1 MVKILITGGAGFIGS
16 SVSDKLLALGNSVMV
31 IDNYETGSRSNNAPH
46 KNLLV
51 NEGNIADYEFL
62 EKAFIGF
69 MPEVVLHAA
78 ASFDDPDNWE
88 RDVKTNING
97 TLNVIRCA
105 KLVSTSKIVYLQTS
119 LCYGLTPIEN
129 PITLNHPLFGGKFS
143 GGSSYAITKTVA
155 EQYLGIS
162 GIRFISLRLANI
174 YGPRNLS
181 GPLPAFFQGLSNI
194 KECTITNTLRDFT
207 YIDDVVRLVV
217 KAIEGEKFGYYNVAS
232 GTSCSVKELFVLT
245 ARSLGVKRA
254 PFIEKNMG
262 EDDVATLSLDPSKT
276 ELDFNWKAETSLER
290 GVTKTVEWYR
300 GNPPVRIYTHLKRG
314 N

>member
-16 SVSDKLLALGNSVMV
+16 SISDKLLALGNSVMV

-46 KNLLV
+46 ENLLV

-143 GGSSYAITKTVA
+143 GGSSYAITK
-155 EQYLGIS
+155 
-162 GIRFISLRLANI
+162 
-174 YGPRNLS
+174 
-181 GPLPAFFQGLSNI
+181 
-194 KECTITNTLRDFT
+194 NT
-207 YIDDVVRLVV
+207 
-217 KAIEGEKFGYYNVAS
+217 
-232 GTSCSVKELFVLT
+232 
-245 ARSLGVKRA
+245 
-254 PFIEKNMG
+254 
-262 EDDVATLSLDPSKT
+262 
-276 ELDFNWKAETSLER
+276 
-290 GVTKTVEWYR
+290 
-300 GNPPVRIYTHLKRG
+300 
-314 N
+314 